1 VAPSAQRGRIRVG
14 LLSFSYTPLR
24 ERSDRHPL
32 RPQRGCHPLNGV
44 APPPYYVQRRVLW
57 YSSLTQTISTYRCS
71 FGSARLRIL
80 TSCSAETVPEVLY
93 SLRAVDDHGERGFGE
108 LSDRT
113 ITCRDCGEAFTF
125 TAGEQAFYQERGYS
139 EPQRCANCRA
149 ERKAQRAA
157 SGYDSGS
164 SSGGYS
170 RGGGGGGYS
179 SGGYSGGGG
188 YSSGGGGGYSS
199 GPRQMYPAV
208 CSACGK
214 ETEVPFQP
222 RNDKPVYCREC
233 FKEKRASAPSY
244 GSRY

>member
-1 VAPSAQRGRIRVG
+1 M
-14 LLSFSYTPLR
+14 
-24 ERSDRHPL
+24 
-32 RPQRGCHPLNGV
+32 
-44 APPPYYVQRRVLW
+44 
-57 YSSLTQTISTYRCS
+57 
-71 FGSARLRIL
+71 RIL
-80 TSCSAETVPEVLY
+80 TSRSAETVPEVFIRY
-93 SLRAVDDHGERGFGE
+93 VPWRSTAREGFGE
-108 LSDRT
+108 LTDQT

-170 RGGGGGGYS
+170 RGGGGGGGYS

-208 CSACGK
+208 CSSCGK

-233 FKEKRASAPSY
+233 FQEKRASAPSY